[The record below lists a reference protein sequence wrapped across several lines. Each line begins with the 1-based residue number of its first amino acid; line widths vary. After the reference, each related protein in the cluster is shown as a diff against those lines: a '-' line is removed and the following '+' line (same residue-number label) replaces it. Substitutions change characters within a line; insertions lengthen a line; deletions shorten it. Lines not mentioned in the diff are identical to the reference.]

1 VYKSEAYD
9 KFQTLLYRLKFDVTA
24 YIAGIDFA
32 MLQQQIQAP
41 QAITVNSQS
50 EAEYLKMLQKVSSE
64 VKEIEIDKPSEMA
77 GKPVAKAP
85 EKMVYE
91 NSDGFEIFEVDDK
104 NQPK

>member
-24 YIAGIDFA
+24 YIVGIDFA
-32 MLQQQIQAP
+32 TLQQQMQTP
-41 QAITVNSQS
+41 QVITVNSQS

-64 VKEIEIDKPSEMA
+64 VKEMYIDKPTL
-77 GKPVAKAP
+77 KTP
-85 EKMVYE
+85 EKMIYE

-104 NQPK
+104 NQAI